1 MTRKTLVA
9 LKRADCA
16 IAFAFF
22 LVLVTAS
29 GAIAYNPHTDNI
41 AARAAPVVS
50 MDLAPPTEVAAAPM
64 KPLAGAPSPAELEM
78 VKMWAEQNCLAQA
91 MYYEARGDGQ
101 RGEEAVAEVIFNRM
115 RDGNYPGTIC
125 GVVYEGARSGHGCQ
139 FSFACDGAEHVRKE
153 PGAWAEARRLAS
165 QILDGYRPLGDQTG
179 GATSYHADYVEPGW
193 TDMVETT
200 QIGNH
205 KFFRRAARHSLTRG
219 A

>member
-91 MYYEARGDGQ
+91 MYTKPRAD
-101 RGEEAVAEVIFNRM
+101 
-115 RDGNYPGTIC
+115 
-125 GVVYEGARSGHGCQ
+125 GHG
-139 FSFACDGAEHVRKE
+139 GAEAGPK
-153 PGAWAEARRLAS
+153 GIS
-165 QILDGYRPLGDQTG
+165 
-179 GATSYHADYVEPGW
+179 
-193 TDMVETT
+193 
-200 QIGNH
+200 NH
-205 KFFRRAARHSLTRG
+205 RG
-219 A
+219 

>member
-22 LVLVTAS
+22 LVLVTAG
-29 GAIAYNPHTDNI
+29 GAIAYNPHADNI
-41 AARAAPVVS
+41 AARGTPTVAF
-50 MDLAPPTEVAAAPM
+50 DLAPAPEPM
-64 KPLAGAPSPAELEM
+64 KALAGAPSPAELEM

-91 MYYEARGDGQ
+91 MYYEARGDGM
-101 RGEEAVAEVIFNRM
+101 RGEEAVAEVVFNRM

-125 GVVYEGARSGHGCQ
+125 GVVFEGARRGHTCQ
-139 FSFACDGAEHVRKE
+139 FSFACDGAAHMRKE
-153 PGAWAEARRLAS
+153 PGAWAQAQRLAA
-165 QILDGYRPLGDQTG
+165 QILDGYRQLGDVTG

-193 TDMVETT
+193 TDLVQTV
-200 QIGNH
+200 QIGSH
-205 KFFRRAARHSLTRG
+205 KFFRRPGRHSLTRG